1 MEIHEIPLLR
11 NRIKDYKKDTG
22 LTALRKEFDVRK
34 REEWQEILRSY
45 DVSDRAVQIS
55 VMEQELAR
63 LVAGL
68 HLSGVSKKDLCEA
81 YGTKDYGTI
90 NRLIES
96 ALPEIEAD
104 ALKVIQIDEAGDFFE
119 VTAYHYHGFTG
130 TVKVFRDSDG
140 YPMLVDGE
148 LTDDLKGTQL
158 HQEIAG
164 GATGEFSS
172 YWEELAG

>member
-11 NRIKDYKKDTG
+11 NKIRDYKKDTG
-22 LTALRKEFDVRK
+22 LTTLRKEFEARK
-34 REEWQEILRSY
+34 REEWQEILRNY
-45 DVSDRAVQIS
+45 NVSDRAVQIS
-55 VMEQELAR
+55 VLEQELAR

-68 HLSGVSKKDLCEA
+68 HLSGVPKKDLCEA

-90 NRLIES
+90 TRLIES
-96 ALPEIEAD
+96 ALPELEAD
-104 ALKVIQIDEAGDFFE
+104 SLKVLQIDETGDLFE
-119 VTAYHYHGFTG
+119 IDAYHYHGFTG

-148 LTDDLKGTQL
+148 LTDELRGTHL